1 MQFYLITN
9 YLVWESVYTIQITCK
24 VGLVSTSFKVELFEG
39 SNAQLLDSAYWSG
52 GEGVGVCVCV
62 CVCLTYKRVS

>member
-1 MQFYLITN
+1 MMCAIVLHAAFLGWNHSILIRQKAT
-9 YLVWESVYTIQITCK
+9 VA
-24 VGLVSTSFKVELFEG
+24 KVELFEG

-62 CVCLTYKRVS
+62 CVCV